1 MQERLF
7 TTDQVADLLGTT
19 SREVR
24 QWIAKGWLPR
34 HAGPDGVDRVS
45 ETGLIK
51 FLKGR
56 GIDIMQLMVSTAV
69 DSGYRVGPANKSEDP
84 DIAPPTHDAE
94 LLGEAASG
102 GPRPEVIS
110 ASDGPAGPSIDED
123 VASALVA
130 REMLTGKQTPK
141 DTQKPAPL
149 PSLDHAGPRE
159 HSPASPAHQAP
170 AAQEPTSQP
179 TPAEEVEAA
188 TKAAAMNAR
197 SATTSTPT
205 SQAMPKPA
213 QAWMGFPASVA
224 KPSQILEQEEL
235 TALLGSAPG
244 AGKSGKSGATA
255 EAPEDSAEP
264 DDQQDF
270 ADEDGPF
277 RAGVYE
283 AEPPIEEHDEPLQ
296 AQDAQ
301 NVPTEQVEPD
311 WPDLD
316 EQDEQDEQNQTASE
330 QDFEDWDQVQDL
342 DEEEYEDQLP
352 DDEPS
357 PEVHAGAV
365 AAQVISAVLDD
376 AVKRGAT
383 HVHLHSTPS
392 GPVLRLRIDGRLREK
407 PNFRRLPDRV
417 ESLLAG
423 RLLELAGLAGA
434 DLARPQSGQFTH
446 EVDGAPVRMKL
457 SSFPTTHGPRLAVTL
472 PAPVQTPAS
481 LAQLGARLG
490 DAEHIHRLLTSRR
503 GGLLLV
509 CGPTADDRAGA
520 LRALAGQLTNMGRDV
535 LVINAGGADVPDAS
549 NSRLDPVA
557 GYRFRDAARHL
568 TDQDADAIVLAQL
581 RDPTTANAAIEVAL
595 AGTMVIAGIPAGTA
609 AEALGTLA
617 EMDVESWPLATMLRG
632 VIVCRTL
639 RKLCEACRRPVR
651 VPRRLPTG
659 VQIQRDA
666 LGNHT
671 YAPVGC
677 LQCGRSGY
685 DGKVRLLSLLRPD
698 RQIVRLV
705 RVAAAA
711 DTIAGT
717 VRDAGTSALME
728 LAAEYIRAGDVSLDE
743 LVRLT

>member
-7 TTDQVADLLGTT
+7 TTDQVADLLGAT

-69 DSGYRVGPANKSEDP
+69 DQGYRPDMGEGRDKPADV
-84 DIAPPTHDAE
+84 APPTHDAE

-123 VASALVA
+123 VASALAA
-130 REMLTGKQTPK
+130 REMLTGKQPPR
-141 DTQKPAPL
+141 DTTKPAPL
-149 PSLDHAGPRE
+149 PSLDIAGQPGNG
-159 HSPASPAHQAP
+159 PASPAHEAP
-170 AAQEPTSQP
+170 AAQEPTKKP

-197 SATTSTPT
+197 SATTSAPT
-205 SQAMPKPA
+205 SQAMPKPP
-213 QAWMGFPASVA
+213 QEWLGFPASVA

-235 TALLGSAPG
+235 TALLGSPPG
-244 AGKSGKSGATA
+244 AAESDAATD
-255 EAPEDSAEP
+255 APEDSAEAG
-264 DDQQDF
+264 DNAQDI

-283 AEPPIEEHDEPLQ
+283 AQPPIEEHDEPQQ

-301 NVPTEQVEPD
+301 NVPTEQVAPD
-311 WPDLD
+311 WPNLD
-316 EQDEQDEQNQTASE
+316 EQDEQDAQDQSANE
-330 QDFEDWDQVQDL
+330 QDFEDQDR
-342 DEEEYEDQLP
+342 DEEEYEDELP

-357 PEVHAGAV
+357 PEAHAGAV
-365 AAQVISAVLDD
+365 AAQVVSAVLDD

-392 GPVLRLRIDGRLREK
+392 GLVLRLRIDGRLRDK

-423 RLLELAGLAGA
+423 RLLDLAGLAGA

-446 EVDGAPVRMKL
+446 DVNGAPVQMKL
-457 SSFPTTHGPRLAVTL
+457 SSFPTTHGPRLAIAL
-472 PAPVQTPAS
+472 PTPAQTPS
-481 LAQLGARLG
+481 NLAQLGARPA
-490 DAEHIHRLLTSRR
+490 DSEHIHNLLTSRR

-509 CGPTADDRAGA
+509 CGPTADDRGGA

-535 LVINAGGADVPDAS
+535 LVIDAGGADVPDAS

-568 TDQDADAIVLAQL
+568 TEQDADAIVLTQL

-595 AGTMVIAGIPAGTA
+595 AGTMVLAGIQAATA

-659 VQIQRDA
+659 VQIQREA

-677 LQCGRSGY
+677 PQCSRSGY
-685 DGKVRLLSLLRPD
+685 EGKVRLLSLLRPD

-711 DTIAGT
+711 DTIAAT
-717 VRDAGTSALME
+717 VRDTGTKALME
-728 LAAEYIRAGDVSLDE
+728 LATEHIRAGDVSLDE